1 MARSK
6 VPNPSQHIMAFPAG
20 AEGAGKRSRREEPAA
35 VRLDGEERRLDIP
48 KARTFTL
55 QVEGSRLRP

>member
-20 AEGAGKRSRREEPAA
+20 AEGAEISR
-35 VRLDGEERRLDIP
+35 VDLDCGFRV
-48 KARTFTL
+48 ARN
-55 QVEGSRLRP
+55 P